1 MRIDILSG
9 TAVAV
14 RGNEIDTDRIIPAR
28 YMKVVTFDGLGQYAF
43 QDERFDAEGN
53 RRTHPFNDEK
63 YTSASVLLVNKNFG
77 CGSSR
82 EHAPQALH
90 RWGIKAIIGESFAEI
105 FAGNCTSMGIPAV
118 TTDSEEIEAL
128 MKAAEEDS
136 SLRFEINLDSMKVSA
151 EGISV
156 DLNMPAASRAAL
168 LGGTWDSTASLLEGA
183 DLIEKK
189 LGDLPYI
196 TGFS

>member
-1 MRIDILSG
+1 MKIETISG

-43 QDERFDAEGN
+43 QDERFDPEGN
-53 RRTHPFNDEK
+53 IRKHPFNDEK
-63 YTSASVLLVNKNFG
+63 YSGASILLVNKNFG

-90 RWGIKAIIGESFAEI
+90 RWGIKAVVGESFAEI

-118 TTDSEEIEAL
+118 TAEAGDIEKL
-128 MKAAEEDS
+128 MSAAEGNPSVE
-136 SLRFEINLDSMKVSA
+136 FMLDLGSMRASA
-151 EGISV
+151 AGLSV

-168 LGGTWDSTASLLEGA
+168 LGGTWDSTASLLSGA
-183 DLIEKK
+183 ELIEKK
-189 LGDLPYI
+189 RRELPYI
-196 TGFS
+196 NN